1 MRARPM
7 CLAGLIAAIW
17 VLLLAGSGKLPLPKA
32 PPGLEGKRISLT
44 GQVYRV
50 EQKKASLWI
59 YLNHIS
65 SKSFEPS
72 QYQSNVAVML
82 KSEEKPAIGSLVLA
96 GGVCQI
102 PPEPT
107 NPGEFDMASYYGNQG
122 IGIQLMEGEIQVL
135 KEGRQYLGQ
144 ALNDLRESFQE
155 SLYRVLGERDG
166 GLLGAMLL
174 GEKSGLEE
182 EVKALYQAGGI
193 SHILAIS
200 GLHISLI
207 GMGLYRLF
215 RRIFGGFL
223 LPGAVSGACLLLY
236 GVLIG
241 MPVSAMRAIIMFFVY
256 LGAQILGRTYD
267 LLSALS
273 LAGIL
278 ILLREPRY
286 LFQASF
292 QLSFLSILGIGLV
305 YPAMKPVGGRLPKW
319 LDGLILSLSIQLIT
333 LPCTLYW
340 FGQTSLFGP
349 LFNLAVLPLAGLV
362 MVSGFLGGAVGY
374 IWIGGGMM
382 AAAPCHYVLRFYEG
396 LCVFAGRA
404 GAGRGVWGAP
414 KEWKIVLYY
423 LVLVSA
429 IGALFLLKERQKN
442 RQGREQPG
450 KKERLISIG
459 VRLSATGICL
469 GLMAAK
475 LPGGLQMTFLDVG
488 QGDGIFWQSG
498 EGTTYLCDGGS
509 SSVSQVGKYR
519 LESFLKWK
527 GVGRLDYLILTH
539 MDADHIN
546 GAEYLLTPSPGGI
559 TVGCL
564 VLPDIVTEDEDYAT
578 LVGLAKKAGTAVRYL
593 SGGVVLR
600 DGELEIQCLYPEK
613 ESRVGEEDRNTY
625 SLVLQLVYGDF
636 CALLTGDLEGEG
648 ERALLESG
656 QLADADLLK
665 VAHHGSKGSTS
676 EEFLKQVRP
685 EQAVLS
691 YGEHNRYGHPHREL
705 LERLKEA
712 GCRIYETAE
721 DGAITVQSDG
731 EQYWIETYR

>member
-7 CLAGLIAAIW
+7 CLVGLIVILWA
-17 VLLLAGSGKLPLPKA
+17 LLLAGSGKLPLPKA
-32 PPGLEGKRISLT
+32 PPKLEGEEISLT

-50 EQKKASLWI
+50 EQKKSSLWI

-65 SKSFEPS
+65 SNSFEKS

-82 KSEEKPAIGSLVLA
+82 KSEEKPTIGSRVMA
-96 GGVCQI
+96 EGVCQI
-102 PPEPT
+102 PEGPT
-107 NPGEFDMASYYGNQG
+107 NPGEFNMETYYGYQG
-122 IGIQLMEGEIQVL
+122 IGLQLMNAKIQIL
-135 KEGRQYLGQ
+135 EEGRMHVKQ
-144 ALNDLRESFQE
+144 AMNDLRESFGE

-166 GLLGAMLL
+166 SLLSAMLL
-174 GEKSGLEE
+174 GEKSGLED
-182 EVKALYQAGGI
+182 EVKSLYQAGGI

-207 GMGLYRLF
+207 GMSLYRLL

-223 LPGAVSGACLLLY
+223 MPGAVSAVCLLFY

-241 MPVSAMRAIIMFFVY
+241 MPVSAMRAIFMFFVY
-256 LGAQILGRTYD
+256 LGAQLLGRTYD

-278 ILLREPRY
+278 ILLQEPRY
-286 LFQASF
+286 LFQAGF

-305 YPAMKPVGGRLPKW
+305 YPAMKPMEGKLPKL
-319 LDGLILSLSIQLIT
+319 LDALCLSLSIQLIT

-349 LFNLAVLPLAGLV
+349 LLNLAVLPLAGLV

-382 AAAPCHYVLRFYEG
+382 AAAPCHYVLRFYEA
-396 LCVFAGRA
+396 LCLFAGRA
-404 GAGRGVWGAP
+404 GAGSGVWGTP
-414 KEWKIVLYY
+414 KNWKIALYY
-423 LVLVSA
+423 CILSA
-429 IGALFLLKERQKN
+429 GVWIAFWLKRRHKKEKN
-442 RQGREQPG
+442 RKNKG
-450 KKERLISIG
+450 KKERLRMLGTWLIT
-459 VRLSATGICL
+459 VGICL
-469 GLMAAK
+469 GLVTVK
-475 LPGGLQMTFLDVG
+475 SPKGLELTFLDVG

-509 SSVSQVGKYR
+509 SSVSDVGKYR
-519 LESFLKWK
+519 LESFLKWR

-546 GAEYLLTPSPGGI
+546 GAEYLLTPSLGGI

-564 VLPDIVTEDEDYAT
+564 VLPEIVTEDEAYER
-578 LVGLAKKAGTAVRYL
+578 LMNLAKETGTDIRYL
-593 SGGVVLR
+593 SQGEVLR
-600 DGELEIQCLYPEK
+600 DGTLEIQCLYPE
-613 ESRVGEEDRNTY
+613 RDRQVGEEDKNAY
-625 SLVLQLVYGDF
+625 SLVLQLMYGDF

-648 ERALLESG
+648 EEEVLESG
-656 QLADADLLK
+656 KLFDADVLK

-676 EEFLKQVRP
+676 EAFLQQVRP
-685 EQAVLS
+685 EQAILS
-691 YGEHNRYGHPHREL
+691 YGENNRYGHPHREL
-705 LERLKEA
+705 TERLKKA
-712 GCRIYETAE
+712 GCRIYETAKN
-721 DGAITVQSDG
+721 GAVTVISNG
-731 EQYWIETYR
+731 EWYQIKTYR